1 MINNISLKVDLDGV
15 LVDFE
20 GALRE
25 RFGMNMREHR
35 NKVWGKIAYY
45 NDNVEP
51 WFYSLPKMADADVLW
66 TFVTE
71 NFSDIEILSACGTTP
86 RDAAGQKK
94 AWIGDHLGYDVRA
107 TIVKSGSEKALHAS
121 PTALLID
128 DRAKVIAPFVD
139 AGGMGIL
146 HTSAEDTI
154 ITLERLIESEGWT

>member
-1 MINNISLKVDLDGV
+1 MITTISLKVDLDGV
-15 LVDFE
+15 LVDFD

-35 NKVWGKIAYY
+35 KKVWGKIAYY
-45 NDNVEP
+45 NDTVEP

-71 NFSDIEILSACGTTP
+71 HFADVEILSACGTTP

-94 AWIGDHLGYDVRA
+94 AWIGDYLGYDVRA
-107 TIVKSGSEKALHAS
+107 TIVKGGAEKALHAS

-128 DRAKVIAPFVD
+128 DRQKVLNPFLD

-146 HTSAEDTI
+146 HTSAESTI
-154 ITLERLIESEGWT
+154 EQLQALMVDWE